1 MQAASAV
8 QVTVQRFGIWNAALG
23 LVSATA
29 LSAAVAWLVTRSD
42 ELPGWS
48 GMLLMAS
55 VLVGVLGAVDLLRRR
70 PIMLRWDTQR
80 WHVSDPSRGASDVE
94 LSGLA
99 VVLDLGGWMLLEFRC
114 DVPQRIL
121 RRGWIPVQRRGIEPQ
136 WHALRCAVYAHG
148 PRSIRLYPVG
158 GQGHRG

>member
-70 PIMLRWDTQR
+70 PITLRWDTQR
-80 WHVSDPSRGASDVE
+80 WHVTDPSRGAGDIEVTS
-94 LSGLA
+94 LA
-99 VVLDLGGWMLLEFRC
+99 VALDLGSWMLLSFRG
-114 DVPQRIL
+114 DAPRRTL
-121 RRGWIPVQRRGIEPQ
+121 RLGWIPVQRSGIEAQ
-136 WHALRCAVYAHG
+136 WHALRCAVYAQG
-148 PRSIRLYPVG
+148 PRWIQPHPADGR
-158 GQGHRG
+158 GHRG